1 MSFELFVA
9 RRYLTARRK
18 QAFISVITM
27 ISVGGIA
34 IGVAALVIAIALIT
48 GFQSDVQDKIL
59 GATSHV
65 MVSDLGGEGL
75 ADYEAM
81 ADKIRGLPG
90 VESASP
96 VVYNTVLITGIGESS
111 GALVK
116 GIDFE
121 RERPG
126 SAWLQKLESGRIPDG
141 SGPRDGLLLGR
152 ELALK
157 IGAQPGDVVD
167 IVTASSTLSPLGLM
181 PKRKR
186 FQVTGIFNT
195 GLYEFDSSTALASI
209 AVAQRLFGL
218 EGRASYIQVKLAD
231 IFAAPVLGERIKA
244 VLPPVVYI
252 TTWMELNKSLF
263 SALKLEKNIMFL
275 TITLIVIVA
284 ALNIIATLILM
295 VMEKTRDI
303 GILMAI
309 GATPRTVNRI
319 FFYQGA
325 LIGVIGTLVGVG
337 LGVVV
342 AFNVDTV
349 VPFIENLLGFK
360 FLAKD
365 VYYISD
371 LPSDVL
377 LSDVT
382 TIGLVSLALS
392 FLATLYPSWRASRVN
407 PAEALRYE

>member
-18 QAFISVITM
+18 QAFISVITL

-48 GFQSDVQDKIL
+48 GFQGDVQDKIL

-65 MVSDLGGEGL
+65 MVSDLGGQGL
-75 ADYEAM
+75 SGYEDM
-81 ADKIRGLPG
+81 AAKIRALPG

-96 VVYNTVLITGIGESS
+96 VVYSTVLVTGAGESS

-121 RERPG
+121 RETAG
-126 SAWLQKLESGRIPDG
+126 AGWLRSLESGRIPEAG
-141 SGPRDGLLLGR
+141 GAREGVLLGR
-152 ELALK
+152 ELALRV
-157 IGAQPGDVVD
+157 GAQPGDVVD
-167 IVTASSTLSPLGLM
+167 VVTASSTLSPLGLM

-186 FQVTGIFNT
+186 FLVTGVFNT
-195 GLYEFDSSTALASI
+195 GLYEFDNGTALVSI
-209 AVAQRLFGL
+209 GVAQKMFGM
-218 EGRASYIQVKLAD
+218 EGRASFIQVKLDD
-231 IFAAPVLGERIKA
+231 IFAAPAAGERIKA

-252 TTWMELNKSLF
+252 TTWMDLNKSLF
-263 SALKLEKNIMFL
+263 SALKLEKTIMFL
-275 TITLIVIVA
+275 TITLIVVVA

-319 FFYQGA
+319 FFFQGA
-325 LIGVIGTLVGVG
+325 LIGVIGTALGVLLGLGWCALANAFELIKIPVDIYQISYVPFRMRPLDLAAIVGVS
-337 LGVVV
+337 LLISFVSTLFPARRAARVDPVV
-342 AFNVDTV
+342 A
-349 VPFIENLLGFK
+349 LK
-360 FLAKD
+360 
-365 VYYISD
+365 
-371 LPSDVL
+371 
-377 LSDVT
+377 
-382 TIGLVSLALS
+382 
-392 FLATLYPSWRASRVN
+392 
-407 PAEALRYE
+407 YE

>member
-18 QAFISVITM
+18 QAFISVITL
-27 ISVGGIA
+27 ISVLGVA

-48 GFQSDVQDKIL
+48 GFQGDVQDKIL

-65 MVSDLGGEGL
+65 MVSDLGGRGLEG
-75 ADYEAM
+75 YEGM
-81 ADKIRGLPG
+81 AEKIRTLPG
-90 VESASP
+90 VESATA
-96 VVYNTVLITGIGESS
+96 VVYSTVLITGVGESS

-116 GIDFE
+116 GIDFD
-121 RERPG
+121 REK
-126 SAWLQKLESGRIPDG
+126 SAAPWLQKLEAGRVPAAG
-141 SGPRDGLLLGR
+141 AARDGLLLGR
-152 ELALK
+152 ELALR
-157 IGAQPGDVVD
+157 IGAQVGDVVD

-186 FQVTGIFNT
+186 FEVTGLFNT
-195 GLYEFDSSTALASI
+195 GLYEFDSTTALTAI
-209 AVAQRLFGL
+209 GVAQKLFGL
-218 EGRASYIQVKLAD
+218 EGRASYIQVKLRN
-231 IFAAPVLGERIKA
+231 IFDAPRIGEAIKA
-244 VLPPVVYI
+244 LLPSAVYI

-309 GATPRTVNRI
+309 GATPPMINRV

-325 LIGVIGTLVGVG
+325 LIGVIGTALGVALGLGWCVLANAFKLIRIPVDIYQISYVPFRMRPLDLALIVGVT
-337 LGVVV
+337 LLISFVSTLFPARRAAKVDPAV
-342 AFNVDTV
+342 A
-349 VPFIENLLGFK
+349 LK
-360 FLAKD
+360 
-365 VYYISD
+365 
-371 LPSDVL
+371 
-377 LSDVT
+377 
-382 TIGLVSLALS
+382 
-392 FLATLYPSWRASRVN
+392 
-407 PAEALRYE
+407 YE